1 MPQDLTPEFT
11 ANVLSSFRTQTMAE
25 IGKRYR
31 KGDNDIDGKNQKRRT
46 GNKEN
51 SSDGELIVYRI
62 LCPNAIIGSVIGK
75 GGKVI
80 NSIRQE
86 THAKIKVV
94 DPFPGA
100 EKRVV
105 TIYCYVKNK
114 EHLDVDD
121 DITVPLCPAQDAL
134 IKVHGAIMDAVVNTE
149 ESGQKSKEEVE
160 LLVPA
165 SQSSGIIGK
174 SGSIIKKLRAKTRA
188 NIKVNPKDPN
198 NAAHSCAMSF
208 DNFLQITG
216 DADAVKKALLAVS
229 AIMYKFSPKEE
240 ISLETTIAE
249 TPPSI
254 IIPSDVP
261 IFPAGSFYHGADAIV
276 PPPRSVSSVIGA
288 TAPAAELRG
297 YTDTTSTW
305 PVYSSNIPV
314 LSGYSSQSHSEEL
327 VVRVLCPSDKIG
339 RVIGKGGIT
348 IKSLRQ
354 SSGAR
359 IEVDDTKKKSDDC
372 IITVSATESSDDVK
386 SAAVEAILLLQEK
399 INDEDAE
406 TVNIRLLVPSKL
418 VGCLIGKGGSIIND
432 MRKKTKADIRIS
444 KGDKPKCASSDEEHL
459 EVSGEVIKV
468 RDALL
473 QIILRLREDILKDR
487 ENNNSAPAN
496 ESLYSSS
503 LPVPPILPSVSTL
516 GFDQRAEPGSGLG
529 LLSGSSLYGY
539 SSLQGGD
546 GGYGSLSS
554 YTPKA
559 YGGLPSYV
567 EMTIPSHAISKVLG
581 KGGSN
586 LSNIRKISGAD
597 IEIVDSKS
605 SRFERVAQ
613 ISGTLNRNVLQ
624 KT

>member
-1 MPQDLTPEFT
+1 
-11 ANVLSSFRTQTMAE
+11 MAE

-288 TAPAAELRG
+288 TAPTAELRG

-418 VGCLIGKGGSIIND
+418 
-432 MRKKTKADIRIS
+432 
-444 KGDKPKCASSDEEHL
+444 GDKPKCASSDEEHL

-503 LPVPPILPSVSTL
+503 LPVPPILPS
-516 GFDQRAEPGSGLG
+516 RAEPGSGLG

-546 GGYGSLSS
+546 GAYGSLSS

-613 ISGTLNRNVLQ
+613 ISGTPEQ
-624 KT
+624 KRAAENLIQAFIMAT